1 MSVVHVACPAF
12 PKVHLR
18 GWGCAWE
25 RACTC
30 VTNFVPLCPR
40 PGFLFSAAS
49 GSVESPRARDGL
61 VLWECALNF
70 NSRFGNLDG
79 WGRISEVLRR
89 DSGVL
94 SLWPLRAAGPRAPSG
109 RAPVDPPPTAAG
121 VPYYALQDGPG
132 SSSQGVEIGSS
143 ALLTCWPGQTH
154 GFQGHPDWRRLWRW
168 RLLGLLWRLWGWGGP
183 IPLPG
188 VYNFFKSR
196 KTTVHPRL
204 PPLQE
209 GDFKDFPLISG
220 FHCCIKKLDKP
231 SLIAMNSVSNFCD
244 RHLRIMAQAF
254 TLLFT
259 SNCSFCSWNNSED
272 MIFEQCMLKGQ
283 RKFLLMSMVVTSCF

>member
-109 RAPVDPPPTAAG
+109 HAPVDPPPTAAG
-121 VPYYALQDGPG
+121 QSPQLLRNPPWKSSPRWVRSTGALPSPG
-132 SSSQGVEIGSS
+132 LSFPSPPKRTAQGLGGKRLGRWGRGRLAQRAREES
-143 ALLTCWPGQTH
+143 AAHSLLLH
-154 GFQGHPDWRRLWRW
+154 GGGDFRRRLCQVRADW
-168 RLLGLLWRLWGWGGP
+168 
-183 IPLPG
+183 
-188 VYNFFKSR
+188 VA
-196 KTTVHPRL
+196 
-204 PPLQE
+204 
-209 GDFKDFPLISG
+209 LIR
-220 FHCCIKKLDKP
+220 FREK
-231 SLIAMNSVSNFCD
+231 
-244 RHLRIMAQAF
+244 AQ
-254 TLLFT
+254 
-259 SNCSFCSWNNSED
+259 
-272 MIFEQCMLKGQ
+272 I
-283 RKFLLMSMVVTSCF
+283 